1 VIQTNATF
9 LGPKRIKTLK
19 NDNMVPHYSLAGT
32 ARINPTGVKM
42 VFKLRTHSQ
51 ISNVAGMAANSTSF
65 PRDKPGKSSTRSAHK
80 MCGIKSLFLAGH
92 RTGSL
97 LLIHRHG

>member
-1 VIQTNATF
+1 MA
-9 LGPKRIKTLK
+9 
-19 NDNMVPHYSLAGT
+19 PHYSLTGT

-42 VFKLRTHSQ
+42 VFMLRTHSQ
-51 ISNVAGMAANSTSF
+51 ISNVAGMAASATSF

-80 MCGIKSLFLAGH
+80 MYGIKSLFLADR

-97 LLIHRHG
+97 LPIHRHG